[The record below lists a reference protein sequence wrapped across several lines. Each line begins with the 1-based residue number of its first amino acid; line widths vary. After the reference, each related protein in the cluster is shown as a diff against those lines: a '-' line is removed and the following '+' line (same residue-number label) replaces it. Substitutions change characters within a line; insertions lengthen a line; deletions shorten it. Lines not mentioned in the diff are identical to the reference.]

1 MQVQTENKQSMW
13 RQLVEEL
20 PSTTEQISAAI
31 RRTLETDGYLHL
43 PWPMSMEN
51 YEAIAGRVGTI
62 VQKND
67 VKVDLARARNQEQVR
82 KINGRGGIY
91 SPGALGF
98 HTDPIA
104 DLVSWYVVEQ
114 DDCGGPM
121 MMLDLGDLEEHF
133 STEELEIL
141 TKVELWMPTRKS
153 EKEQETL
160 TPVPLL
166 TKTNG
171 KYKIFYAPWL
181 LRETEDAE
189 VRRVTEKFSAYVR
202 NKEETQLIRLDVK
215 PQDTVFLDN
224 HRMLHGRGELPQTS
238 KRHLVRLYLR
248 AA

>member
-1 MQVQTENKQSMW
+1 MQVRAENKHSTW
-13 RQLVEEL
+13 KQLVEEL
-20 PSTTEQISAAI
+20 PSTTEQIGVAI
-31 RRTLETDGYLHL
+31 RRALEADGYLHL

-51 YEAIAGRVGTI
+51 YEAIASRVGTI

-67 VKVDLARARNQEQVR
+67 VKVDLARAQRQEQVR
-82 KINGRGGIY
+82 QMKGRGGLY
-91 SPGALGF
+91 SAGALGF

-104 DLVSWYVVEQ
+104 DLVSWYCVAQ
-114 DDCGGPM
+114 DDGGGPM

-133 STEELEIL
+133 SVAELEIL
-141 TKVELWMPTRKS
+141 AKVELWMPTRKS
-153 EKEQETL
+153 EAEQETL

-166 TKTNG
+166 SKTNG

-181 LRETEDAE
+181 LRESEDSE
-189 VRRVTEKFSAYVR
+189 VRRVAEKFSGFVK
-202 NKEETQLIRLDVK
+202 NKEETELIRLEVK

-238 KRHLVRLYLR
+238 KRHLVRFYLR

>member
-1 MQVQTENKQSMW
+1 MQVQMEDKQSIW
-13 RQLVEEL
+13 KQLVEEL

-31 RRTLETDGYLHL
+31 RRTLEADGYLHL
-43 PWPMSMEN
+43 TWPMSMEN

-67 VKVDLARARNQEQVR
+67 VKVDLARAQNQEQVR
-82 KINGRGGIY
+82 HIKGRGGIY

-104 DLVSWYVVEQ
+104 DLVSWYCVEQ
-114 DDCGGPM
+114 DDGGGPM
-121 MMLDLGDLEEHF
+121 MMMDLGDLEDKF
-133 STEELEIL
+133 SIDEIDVL
-141 TKVELWMPTRKS
+141 RKVELWMPTRKS
-153 EKEQETL
+153 EAEQETL

-181 LRETEDAE
+181 LRESEDVE
-189 VRRVTEKFSAYVR
+189 VRRVTEKFSAYVKK
-202 NKEETQLIRLDVK
+202 KEETQLIRLDVK
-215 PQDTVFLDN
+215 PQDTIFLDN
-224 HRMLHGRGELPQTS
+224 HRMLHGRGELSQTS
-238 KRHLVRLYLR
+238 KRHLVRFYLR